1 MRKLRAF
8 LGALLVLCAAGC
20 SNYDSVHPDTK
31 SNRKLFTSL
40 TGVKADKSIREVY
53 VYADEFPY
61 IDADYCLA
69 FKATPEAVARIVK
82 KNRLEKKDREKDK
95 FLWEPGFSPH
105 PPRSWWNAEERN
117 MSDLY
122 HKDDEK
128 HREFYSLWH
137 DPKTG
142 KCQCLVVYL

>member
-1 MRKLRAF
+1 MKKLLAF
-8 LGALLVLCAAGC
+8 LGAVLILCAAGC
-20 SNYDSVHPDTK
+20 SYYDPVHPDTK

-40 TGVKADKSIREVY
+40 TGVKADKSIRKVY
-53 VYADEFPY
+53 VYADEFSG
-61 IDADYCLA
+61 IDPFYCLA
-69 FKATPEAVARIVK
+69 FEATPEAVARIVK

-117 MSDLY
+117 KSDLY

-128 HREFYSLWH
+128 HRAHYSLWH
-137 DPKTG
+137 DRKTG
-142 KCQCLVVYL
+142 KCQFLAVYL

>member
-117 MSDLY
+117 KSDLY

-128 HREFYSLWH
+128 HRAHYSLWH
-137 DPKTG
+137 DRKTG
-142 KCQCLVVYL
+142 KCQFLAVYL